1 MKVHL
6 VDGTFELFRCFHGA
20 PRATGA
26 DGAEVGAVRG
36 VLHTLV
42 ALLRQPDVTHVAVAV
57 DQALSPPRSE
67 LPPGDEGA
75 LASQHG
81 LAAEAIRALGLV
93 IWPMVK
99 RWQADDALAT
109 GAVRFAREPD
119 VEQVVVCTPD
129 KDLAQVVQGTRIVL
143 LDRVRKKTYDEAAVL
158 ERWGV
163 TPASIP
169 DLLAL
174 AGDAADGLPGLPGWG
189 LKSTATVLHR
199 YGTIDEIPL
208 EAGAWD
214 VPVRG
219 AERLARELREKKKE
233 ALLYRELTRL
243 FLDVPLPETLADL
256 EWRGP
261 VREELEAFAARIGER
276 EVLER
281 VPRWRC

>member
-6 VDGTFELFRCFHGA
+6 IDGTFELFRCFHGA
-20 PRATGA
+20 PRATSA
-26 DGAEVGAVRG
+26 DGAEVGGVRG

-42 ALLRQPDVTHVAVAV
+42 ALLRQPSVTHVAVAV
-57 DQALSPPRSE
+57 DQALSPPRSD
-67 LPPGDEGA
+67 LPPGDDGL

-81 LAAEAIRALGLV
+81 LAADAIRALGLV

-109 GAVRFAREPD
+109 AAVRFEREAA

-129 KDLAQVVQGTRIVL
+129 KDLAQVVRGTRIVL
-143 LDRVRKKTYDEAAVL
+143 LDRVRQKTYDEAAVL

-163 TPASIP
+163 APASIP

-174 AGDAADGLPGLPGWG
+174 AGDAADNLPGLPGWG
-189 LKSTATVLHR
+189 LKSAATLLAR
-199 YGTIDEIPL
+199 YRSLDAIPSDET
-208 EAGAWD
+208 AWD
-214 VPVRG
+214 VKVRG
-219 AERLARELREKKKE
+219 AERLGRELREKRHE

-243 FLDVPLPETLADL
+243 SLDVPLPQKLEDL
-256 EWRGP
+256 EWRGAP
-261 VREELEAFAARIGER
+261 RAELEAFAARIGER

-281 VPRWRC
+281 VPRWR

>member
-199 YGTIDEIPL
+199 YGTIDE
-208 EAGAWD
+208 
-214 VPVRG
+214 
-219 AERLARELREKKKE
+219 
-233 ALLYRELTRL
+233 
-243 FLDVPLPETLADL
+243 
-256 EWRGP
+256 
-261 VREELEAFAARIGER
+261 R

>member
-20 PRATGA
+20 PRAKSAG
-26 DGAEVGAVRG
+26 GVEVGGVRG
-36 VLHTLV
+36 LLHTLV
-42 ALLRQPDVTHVAVAV
+42 ALLREPDVTHVAVAV
-57 DQALSPPRSE
+57 DQALAPPRSE
-67 LPPGDEGA
+67 LGSGDDGL

-81 LAAEAIRALGLV
+81 LAADAIRALGLP

-109 GAVRFAREPD
+109 AACRFAREAAVD
-119 VEQVVVCTPD
+119 QVVVCSPD
-129 KDLAQVVQGTRIVL
+129 KDLAQVVSGERIVL
-143 LDRVRKKTYDEAAVL
+143 RDRVRKKTYDEPAVR

-163 TPASIP
+163 APAAIP

-189 LKSTATVLHR
+189 MKSAAALLR
-199 YGTIDEIPL
+199 RFGSLDAIPL
-208 EAGAWD
+208 DAALWD

-219 AERLARELREKKKE
+219 ADRLARELRDRRHE

-243 FLDVPLPETLADL
+243 SLEVPLAESLDDL
-256 EWRGP
+256 LWRGAP
-261 VREELEAFAARIGER
+261 RERFEAFCAEIGER

-281 VPRWRC
+281 VPRWR